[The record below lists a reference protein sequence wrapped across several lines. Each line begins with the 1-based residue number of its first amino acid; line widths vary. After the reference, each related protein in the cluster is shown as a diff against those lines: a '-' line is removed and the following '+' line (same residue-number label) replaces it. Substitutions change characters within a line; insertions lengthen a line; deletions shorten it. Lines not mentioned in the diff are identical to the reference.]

1 MALLTILKFPHP
13 ILREKAAPVTE
24 FGPELAQLA
33 ADMADTMY
41 AAPGVGLAAN
51 QVGVTR
57 QILVYDPQPDPEI
70 RAYQVLLN
78 PRIVAAEGEDYGEE
92 GCLSVREYC
101 AEVKRAWKIVVE
113 AQDLSGQPL
122 VISAEDFPARVLQ
135 HEIDHLH
142 GVLFIDRISALKRA
156 LYKKKLK
163 KLLQTEKEG
172 PEEAQGD
179 HGQ

>member
-13 ILREKAAPVTE
+13 VLREKAAPVTD

-41 AAPGVGLAAN
+41 VAPGVGLAAN
-51 QVGVTR
+51 QVGVTK
-57 QILVYDPQPDPEI
+57 QILVYDPEPNPEV
-70 RAYQVLLN
+70 RDYRVLIN
-78 PRIVAAEGEDYGEE
+78 PKIVAAEGEEYGDE

-101 AEVKRAWKIVVE
+101 AEVKRAGKITVE
-113 AQDLSGQPL
+113 AQDLEGHPL
-122 VISAEDFPARVLQ
+122 VIEAEDFPARILQ

-163 KLLQTEKEG
+163 KLLQAEKEAQ
-172 PEEAQGD
+172 EEAEGNN
-179 HGQ
+179 G

>member
-13 ILREKAAPVTE
+13 VLRTKAEPVSD
-24 FGPELAQLA
+24 FGPELARLV

-41 AAPGVGLAAN
+41 VAPGVGLAAN
-51 QVGVTR
+51 QIGVTR
-57 QILVYDPQPDPEI
+57 QILVYDPAPDPAV
-70 RAYQVLLN
+70 RAYQALIN
-78 PRIVAAEGEDYGEE
+78 PKIVVAEGEEMGEE

-113 AQDLSGQPL
+113 AQDLAGRPL
-122 VISAEDFPARVLQ
+122 VIEAEDFPARILQ

-142 GVLFIDRISALKRA
+142 GILFIDRISALKRA

-163 KLLQTEKEG
+163 KLLQAEQEEQ
-172 PEEAQGD
+172 EEAQGVN
-179 HGQ
+179 G

>member
-13 ILREKAAPVTE
+13 ILREKAVPVTE
-24 FGPELAQLA
+24 FGPELARLT

-51 QVGVTR
+51 QIGVAR
-57 QILVYDPQPDPEI
+57 QLLVYDPAPDPEK
-70 RAYQVLLN
+70 RHYQVLCN
-78 PRIVAAEGEDYGEE
+78 PNIVLAEGEELGEE

-101 AEVKRAWKIVVE
+101 AEVRRAWKIVVE
-113 AQDLSGQPL
+113 AQDLAGRPL
-122 VISAEDFPARVLQ
+122 LIEAEDFPARVLQ

-156 LYKKKLK
+156 LYRKKLK
-163 KLLQTEKEG
+163 KMLQADQEAQ
-172 PEEAQGD
+172 EEAQGAN
-179 HGQ
+179 G